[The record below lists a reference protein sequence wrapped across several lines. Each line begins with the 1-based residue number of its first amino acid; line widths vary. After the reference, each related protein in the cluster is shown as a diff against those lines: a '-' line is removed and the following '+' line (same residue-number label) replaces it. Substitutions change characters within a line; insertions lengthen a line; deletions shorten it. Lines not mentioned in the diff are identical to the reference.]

1 MYGCSVHGKR
11 LLSVFCG
18 TFVCA
23 DASAKEVI
31 PSTALFGIWKK
42 HPSYERS
49 RTTVKTAVRL
59 PIAIIFS
66 ETEILRQG
74 GGMPKRWAQ
83 PRSTVSLLEKPT
95 LRRLQQKRMNIA
107 AQLKEIPAIAADR
120 TNIPWDITR
129 SLGMVSRH
137 IKKWQRRNRGFLS
150 SVCSFA
156 LHNYCFFR
164 P

>member
-1 MYGCSVHGKR
+1 M
-11 LLSVFCG
+11 
-18 TFVCA
+18 
-23 DASAKEVI
+23 
-31 PSTALFGIWKK
+31 
-42 HPSYERS
+42 
-49 RTTVKTAVRL
+49 KTAVRL

-66 ETEILRQG
+66 ETEIFRQG

-120 TNIPWDITR
+120 TNIPWDIMKFLDT
-129 SLGMVSRH
+129 VSRH

>member
-1 MYGCSVHGKR
+1 M
-11 LLSVFCG
+11 
-18 TFVCA
+18 
-23 DASAKEVI
+23 
-31 PSTALFGIWKK
+31 
-42 HPSYERS
+42 
-49 RTTVKTAVRL
+49 KTAVRL

-66 ETEILRQG
+66 EAEFLRQG
-74 GGMPKRWAQ
+74 GGMPKRWTQ

-95 LRRLQQKRMNIA
+95 LRRLQQKRMNITA
-107 AQLKEIPAIAADR
+107 PLRVIPAIAADR
-120 TNIPWDITR
+120 INIPWGIMR
-129 SLGMVSRH
+129 FLGMVSRH

>member
-1 MYGCSVHGKR
+1 M
-11 LLSVFCG
+11 
-18 TFVCA
+18 
-23 DASAKEVI
+23 
-31 PSTALFGIWKK
+31 
-42 HPSYERS
+42 
-49 RTTVKTAVRL
+49 KTAVRR
-59 PIAIIFS
+59 PIAIIFF
-66 ETEILRQG
+66 ETEILHQG
-74 GGMPKRWAQ
+74 GGVPKRWTQ

-95 LRRLQQKRMNIA
+95 LRRFQQKRMNIA

-120 TNIPWDITR
+120 TNIPWDIMR